1 MSNDR
6 LPIIP
11 GFALRAALRSRPRL
25 QLVPAALAP
34 EPGKEAVIGPV
45 TTAAEAAGVQAGMR
59 MGEALAT
66 CPELVLVEQDP
77 AAVEQEWEGVLRRLE
92 DSGFAV
98 ESAEPGVVT
107 FETQGVERLYGGVEA
122 ALARALAS
130 VGTCLGPACGRGYAP
145 LRRPRG
151 GERGPSRAGGDR
163 RGEGGAG
170 LPGAAPPLAPAAPV
184 GPVCR
189 ARRARGAPARRAG
202 VACRAA
208 PSKSGWGR
216 RGSGRGASQAG
227 NGARLDPV
235 CVGDRPRQ
243 SWRRPSPSPRRSQ
256 TS

>member
-1 MSNDR
+1 MIAC
-6 LPIIP
+6 LIIP
-11 GFALRAALRSRPRL
+11 GFALRAALRARPRL

-45 TTAAEAAGVQAGMR
+45 TAAAEAAGVQAGMR

-66 CPELVLVEQDP
+66 CPGLVLSSRIP

-107 FETQGVERLYGGVEA
+107 FETAGSRA
-122 ALARALAS
+122 ALRRCGGGARTGARLRRN
-130 VGTCLGPACGRGYAP
+130 CLGPACGRGCAP

-151 GERGPSRAGGDR
+151 GERRPSRAGGDR

-170 LPGAAPPLAPAAPV
+170 LPGAAPALAPAAPV
-184 GPVCR
+184 GPVRR

-208 PSKSGWGR
+208 PSRSGWGR

-227 NGARLDPV
+227 SGARLDPV

-243 SWRRPSPSPRRSQ
+243 SWRRPSPSPRRSR